1 MLRIRRQRLT
11 RASDQPPRASSSR
24 SLTIDAIAH
33 RDETDH
39 RIVQQ
44 LAGRALLDRN
54 SLASAGQR
62 GAATGGGRACLLR
75 SSARPNPRQT
85 LHPQGLLD
93 KCARQ
98 GARNGEA
105 GGCSRRSGTP
115 STRRHHVG
123 KLSDMI
129 PKPGARFRQISTAG
143 LVCRS
148 RLFTGIPVAMRLGN

>member
-62 GAATGGGRACLLR
+62 GAATGGGRVR
-75 SSARPNPRQT
+75 VYSGRPPDRT
-85 LHPQGLLD
+85 PGRHFTQGLLD